1 MSKNFSEG
9 KHIDLLLIGEGEE
22 KHYVLNK
29 DFYMY
34 DRPLHNGG
42 KHFCCYCLQ
51 AFRTTETLKC
61 QVKYYFKIK
70 VIRGLRC
77 HQMVNTLDSKIMTEK

>member
-1 MSKNFSEG
+1 MNLCVKKCSEG

-34 DRPLHNGG
+34 DRTLHNGG
-42 KHFCCYCLQ
+42 KHFCYYCLQ
-51 AFRTTETLKC
+51 AFRTAETLKC
-61 QVKYYFKIK
+61 QVKDYFKIK
-70 VIRGLRC
+70 VIKELRC
-77 HQMVNTLDSKIMTEK
+77 HQMVSTLD